1 MKRRLKVLAIIL
13 SVTMLLSTVGCAS
26 AKGNGAEPKATS
38 SASIDYAQYGTTKEE
53 VEMQHAKYGKGKT
66 GIEDEIEL
74 GVVMVKVYP
83 FALNY
88 AYTTEDFS
96 EIGCTEVKVVGT
108 YPNSEMPTKIL
119 LLTIS
124 DKTLQ
129 GVSNAM
135 EILNQRDD
143 VYCAM
148 PSEIM
153 HVYPSN

>member
-1 MKRRLKVLAIIL
+1 
-13 SVTMLLSTVGCAS
+13 
-26 AKGNGAEPKATS
+26 
-38 SASIDYAQYGTTKEE
+38 
-53 VEMQHAKYGKGKT
+53 
-66 GIEDEIEL
+66 
-74 GVVMVKVYP
+74 MVKVYP

-88 AYTTEDFS
+88 SYTTADFS
-96 EIGCTEVKVVGT
+96 EIGCTEVKLVGT
-108 YPNSEMPTKIL
+108 YPNNEMPTKIL